1 MTIERLTMDNDWS
14 DLCNDGIGEPAD
26 VETLF
31 DNMARTGFDATTW
44 DYFWCGTAMYHSKR
58 YPLFKNAIGWKSAQA
73 TAAAL
78 KRYDPLALA
87 LKLGKERNI
96 KILPYTRLME
106 EAYAPFD
113 GDEFFRAN
121 PHYWWQTRSG
131 QHRMVGWPCYNYPEV
146 REHLL
151 DAYGWFLLT
160 VSEPAVPLAQ
170 PPHSVAE
177 LPEVAEGKAI
187 AGEVREFQQLEQAG
201 WLAELLAS
209 QDAMPAQRSSR
220 SPQNLA
226 QAAPAQSGLQQFG
239 DWAVQLEALFDR
251 MGDSLDEY

>member
-1 MTIERLTMDNDWS
+1 VSSSRAQANHRLYLARILLAAWQT
-14 DLCNDGIGEPAD
+14 DLDKQQVA
-26 VETLF
+26 
-31 DNMARTGFDATTW
+31 ARTLEQA
-44 DYFWCGTAMYHSKR
+44 YGTS
-58 YPLFKNAIGWKSAQA
+58 
-73 TAAAL
+73 
-78 KRYDPLALA
+78 
-87 LKLGKERNI
+87 
-96 KILPYTRLME
+96 
-106 EAYAPFD
+106 
-113 GDEFFRAN
+113 
-121 PHYWWQTRSG
+121 
-131 QHRMVGWPCYNYPEV
+131 V